1 MVNNVRSPELSYPPH
16 FRFWTD
22 GTDWVDRPEAIDNA
36 EEWELLLQA
45 MSPLERLKVR
55 LQLHY
60 DAKHYPLRDDIIVE
74 PSPRYERFAYFQ
86 NRECEKRRAAEY
98 KRIAYQPKKERPIV
112 RQIRERL
119 WREFAWAVEAQKK
132 QDEEWRAR
140 RDPDNYTKRALAP
153 HLSPQNLSTDQI
165 EERIV
170 AMSEAEWQELLE
182 LVCAPSTW
190 KDYHRIRGELI
201 AKHFGSAP

>member
-1 MVNNVRSPELSYPPH
+1 M
-16 FRFWTD
+16 D
-22 GTDWVDRPEAIDNA
+22 APEAIDNA

-45 MSPLERLKVR
+45 MSRLEVR
-55 LQLHY
+55 LQLRY
-60 DAKHYPLRDDIIVE
+60 DAKHYPLRDDITME

-140 RDPDNYTKRALAP
+140 RDPDNSTKRALAP
-153 HLSPQNLSTDQI
+153 HLSLQNLRTDQI
-165 EERIV
+165 EQRIL
-170 AMSEAEWQELLE
+170 AMSEDEWRELLE
-182 LVCAPSTW
+182 LVCPPATW
-190 KDYHRIRGELI
+190 KDYQRIRKELLE
-201 AKHFGSAP
+201 KRPGTNSHQS